1 MKERCSAK
9 PMLSFSSKS
18 FSNFSTVLRS
28 QTFTFLTHIAVSRYT
43 RHIKYFWQ
51 CKWHRVLQCRWHKV
65 TTVNNCYM
73 VCFWINF
80 LLCNWCC
87 KYSLRPLCFYM
98 SVICYALCFFARDLW
113 QGVFSHVGTLST
125 VYCSKASCSC
135 VSLHLIIHI
144 YNWLPKVIAIFF

>member
-1 MKERCSAK
+1 M
-9 PMLSFSSKS
+9 SFSSKS
-18 FSNFSTVLRS
+18 FSNFSTVLRN
-28 QTFTFLTHIAVSRYT
+28 QTFTFLDTHKAVSRYT
-43 RHIKYFWQ
+43 PTHAHTLKYFWQ

-73 VCFWINF
+73 LCFWIIF

-87 KYSLRPLCFYM
+87 KDSLRPLCFYCL
-98 SVICYALCFFARDLW
+98 SVICYAYVFFARDLW

-135 VSLHLIIHI
+135 VSLNLIIHI
-144 YNWLPKVIAIFF
+144 YNWLPKVIAIVF